1 MREMVLVQA
10 ERLPEGVASEEDAKS
25 LERGELDQLLA
36 ANAPLAY
43 RVAMGVLRNHSEAE
57 DVTQEAL
64 FRAFRK
70 SHLLRDGQRF
80 KGWLVRMTFRLAL
93 DRRRSSHRRADR
105 ETRWA
110 QPELRPPTPSVEEM
124 VAAKQFQERL
134 GRALDELPRHLRLVL
149 ILAAME
155 GYSMAEVAEILR
167 TSTGTVKSRLFK
179 ARKCLAEKLR

>member
-1 MREMVLVQA
+1 MVLVQA
-10 ERLPEGVASEEDAKS
+10 GRLPEGVVSEEGAKP
-25 LERGELDQLLA
+25 LEREEVDQLLA
-36 ANAPLAY
+36 ANTPLAY

-57 DVTQEAL
+57 DVAQEAL
-64 FRAFRK
+64 LRAFRK
-70 SHLLRDGQRF
+70 SHLLRDGRRF

-93 DRRRSSHRRADR
+93 DRSRSTRRRAER

-124 VAAKQFQERL
+124 VAAKQFQKRL
-134 GRALDELPRHLRLVL
+134 GQALDALPQHLRLVL

-167 TSTGTVKSRLFK
+167 TSPGTVKSRLFK
-179 ARKCLAEKLR
+179 ARRSLAEKLR